1 MIDTSFGTKSVVIA
15 IAVVMLSVSAAS
27 AQNEF
32 PARAVWDA
40 PTGTIAAVEYIVQL
54 STNNGPW
61 VEVGRTAET
70 ELPLTL
76 NYFDSYQMR
85 VAGIDASGGQGPF
98 SSPSVAYTGSE
109 DNSIPGP
116 PGQPTWH

>member
-1 MIDTSFGTKSVVIA
+1 MIDTSLGTKSVVIA
-15 IAVVMLSVSAAS
+15 VAVVVLSVSAAS

-32 PARAVWDA
+32 PATAVWDA
-40 PTGTIAAVEYIVQL
+40 PAGTPVADSVVEL

-76 NYFDSYQMR
+76 NYFDNYQMR
-85 VAGIDASGGQGPF
+85 VAGIDGNGVRGPF
-98 SSPSVAYTGSE
+98 STPSVAYSGS
-109 DNSIPGP
+109 
-116 PGQPTWH
+116 